1 MELFQSSPHTLA
13 EKLRPTLLEHFIGQE
28 HLLGKSKP
36 LRILIEKDK
45 IQSLIFYGPPGTGK
59 TTLAKLI
66 SRITRSDFIEVN
78 ATDSSVKEIRSIS
91 KAAADKKRF
100 QQQRTILFIDE
111 VHRFNKAQQ
120 DVLLPFVEKG
130 DVIFIGATTFN
141 PFFYI
146 TPALNSRTLIFEF
159 YKLNEIQLGKI
170 LQRALENSKLNL
182 EEEARKFLIHNSNGD
197 ARVLLNRLEILFSV
211 YEEPVT
217 LSKKEVFEIFPKHAF
232 SYERA
237 DDHYDVISAFIKS
250 IRGSDPDAAIYWLAV
265 MLEGGE
271 DPRFVARRLAILAAE
286 DIGLAEPGALAV
298 INGGYDLVEKIGMP
312 EARIILSEMTVYLAS
327 LPKSNSAYMAVEKAL
342 NHVRNNPVMRV
353 PDHLKDSHY
362 AGAKKLGRGKGYQ
375 YSHDFPYHYV
385 KQNYT
390 EKPVSFYEPGTL
402 GREKKF
408 KEYLEFLKTL
418 KTR

>member
-1 MELFQSSPHTLA
+1 
-13 EKLRPTLLEHFIGQE
+13 
-28 HLLGKSKP
+28 
-36 LRILIEKDK
+36 
-45 IQSLIFYGPPGTGK
+45 
-59 TTLAKLI
+59 
-66 SRITRSDFIEVN
+66 
-78 ATDSSVKEIRSIS
+78 
-91 KAAADKKRF
+91 
-100 QQQRTILFIDE
+100 
-111 VHRFNKAQQ
+111 
-120 DVLLPFVEKG
+120 
-130 DVIFIGATTFN
+130 
-141 PFFYI
+141 
-146 TPALNSRTLIFEF
+146 
-159 YKLNEIQLGKI
+159 
-170 LQRALENSKLNL
+170 
-182 EEEARKFLIHNSNGD
+182 
-197 ARVLLNRLEILFSV
+197 VLLNRLEILFSV